1 MGKGGYN
8 GGSTIVGPWSGG
20 WFSRPRS
27 KPVQLTPEELK
38 AAAERRAEIKAQN
51 RARVAAKQKA
61 GDAKA
66 AAKRATKDKA
76 ERKRRVLAAT
86 PRAKKTPEEI
96 AERLG
101 RAMKGVEVRRITGS
115 TLRLRKPKCD

>member
-20 WFSRPRS
+20 WFSRPRG
-27 KPVQLTPEELK
+27 KPVQLTPEEMK

-51 RARVAAKQKA
+51 RATMAAKQNA
-61 GDAKA
+61 REGKA
-66 AAKRATKDKA
+66 AGKRVTKISA
-76 ERKRRVLAAT
+76 ERKRRELAAM
-86 PRAKKTPEEI
+86 PRSKKTPEEI

-101 RAMKGVEVRRITGS
+101 QAMKGVEVRRITGR
-115 TLRLRKPKCD
+115 TLRLRKPKSG